1 MQTLMSLAPPAA
13 PFDVDGAAYPP
24 PDRTVALNLGVAAAV
39 LLTVIV
45 AAALDWVALK
55 GVVIIGFLSVALAY
69 LLLPLVQLLRQAS
82 ARMFKGWRPSR
93 ILAVVFIYLMVG
105 GVIAPVRA
113 IWGQKIVSQVP
124 NVAREVPRHV
134 ARFAGQLRA
143 SERWHERFKLESD
156 TSRLLRG
163 LNHRVS
169 QRLQA
174 EVSEIGA
181 EVVRARLVVP
191 WLVAVPVI
199 ALILVAQW
207 PTFQRSA
214 ARALPTPH
222 LKWRVDQ
229 GLRQVN
235 RVLAAYT
242 RAQALSALIVGT
254 ICGVG
259 FALMKLPN
267 AAMFGIVAGL
277 LETVPIAGPLAVA
290 ISATSVATS
299 SQVILVLAFLGTLR
313 IVQDYVVYPRLIQ
326 QALHLHPVAVVLG
339 IWFGALIGGVLGVC
353 LAVPTVGILKVAL
366 QHLKEYVEIER
377 LVREKRSEPVPPP
390 AITPP

>member
-1 MQTLMSLAPPAA
+1 MSSSPPAT
-13 PFDVDGAAYPP
+13 PFDIESAYPP
-24 PDRTVALNLGVAAAV
+24 PDRTVALNLGVAGV
-39 LLTVIV
+39 MLLTVIV
-45 AAALDWVALK
+45 AIAFDWVALK
-55 GVVIIGFLSVALAY
+55 GVIIIGFLSVALAY
-69 LLLPLVQLLRQAS
+69 LLLPLVQLIRHAS
-82 ARMFKGWRPSR
+82 IRFLGGRRPSR
-93 ILAVVFIYLMVG
+93 ILAVLIIYMLVAG
-105 GVIAPVRA
+105 IIAPVRA
-113 IWGQKIVSQVP
+113 IWGEKIVSQVP

-156 TSRLLRG
+156 TSRLVRS

-169 QRLQA
+169 QRLQQ

-191 WLVAVPVI
+191 WLAAVPLI
-199 ALILVAQW
+199 ALVLVAQW

-214 ARALPTPH
+214 ARAFPTPH
-222 LKWRVDQ
+222 LQWRVDQ

-242 RAQALSALIVGT
+242 RAQSLSALIIGT
-254 ICGVG
+254 VCGIG

-339 IWFGALIGGVLGVC
+339 IWLGALVGGVIGVC
-353 LAVPTVGILKVAL
+353 LAVPTVGILKVAF
-366 QHLKEYVEIER
+366 QHLKEYAEIER
-377 LVREKRSEPVPPP
+377 LVREKPAEPVPPN
-390 AITPP
+390 AITPQQ

>member
-156 TSRLLRG
+156 TSRLVRG